1 MIHKVPGNFHISSH
15 DQQQAI
21 QLMRNAGKQMD
32 FTHTLNELSFGDKG
46 QQKVLSY
53 RFGEQ
58 MSNELSGVSVDHK
71 QTVGGANLYV
81 AYFLDITEIEIEDQ
95 TGSKV
100 KVPSKS
106 GQEEEQYPVYTGYKY
121 RSMRTVQ
128 QTGGMNA
135 IWFMYDITPVE
146 IHYNVFYRPWGDFLV
161 HMCAI
166 IGGIFA
172 AVGLFETLLRTGFC
186 LASGEPRKVDR
197 K

>member
-21 QLMRNAGKQMD
+21 QLMRNAGKAMD
-32 FTHTLNELSFGDKG
+32 FTHTLNEISFGDKG
-46 QQKVLSY
+46 QQQVLSY
-53 RFGEQ
+53 RFGEA
-58 MSNELSGVSVDHK
+58 MSNELSGVSINHREIA
-71 QTVGGANLYV
+71 GGANLYV
-81 AYFLDITEIEIEDQ
+81 AYYLDITEIEIEDQ

-106 GQEEEQYPVYTGYKY
+106 EETEQFPVYTGYKY

-186 LASGEPRKVDR
+186 LAAGPEPKKVDR